1 MLAVAY
7 YIHII
12 NDIKSR
18 EVYMTKELEARL
30 NLYLAN
36 QMVDYVKKHNLHWNL
51 KGKSFFT
58 LHAKLEELYDASNDI
73 LDEVAE
79 RILAL
84 GGKPVSSMKGA
95 LAIATIKELEDGAK
109 SEEETIKALVSDT
122 EYWIK
127 DSKEIVELAEK
138 EGDGVTA
145 DMFNGYTKDYQKLA
159 WMLKAYNS

>member
-1 MLAVAY
+1 MLAVGY

-18 EVYMTKELEARL
+18 EVYMTKELEAKL

-122 EYWIK
+122 EYWITPK
-127 DSKEIVELAEK
+127 FE
-138 EGDGVTA
+138 
-145 DMFNGYTKDYQKLA
+145 F
-159 WMLKAYNS
+159 

>member
-1 MLAVAY
+1 
-7 YIHII
+7 
-12 NDIKSR
+12 
-18 EVYMTKELEARL
+18 MTKELESKL

-36 QMVDYVKKHNLHWNL
+36 QMIDYVKKHNLHWNL
-51 KGKSFFT
+51 KGTQFFT
-58 LHAKLEELYDASNDI
+58 LHAKLEELYDEANDI

-84 GGKPVSSMKGA
+84 GGNPVSNMKEA
-95 LAIATIKELEDGAK
+95 LAMATIKELGGGPK
-109 SEEETIKALVSDT
+109 SADETIRALVSDT
-122 EYWIK
+122 DYWIK

-145 DMFNGYTKDYQKLA
+145 DIFNGFTKEYQKLA

>member
-1 MLAVAY
+1 
-7 YIHII
+7 
-12 NDIKSR
+12 
-18 EVYMTKELEARL
+18 MTKELESKL

-36 QMVDYVKKHNLHWNL
+36 QMIDYVKKHNLHWNL
-51 KGKSFFT
+51 KGTQFFT
-58 LHAKLEELYDASNDI
+58 LHAKLEELYDEANDI

-84 GGKPVSSMKGA
+84 GGNPVSNMKEA
-95 LAIATIKELEDGAK
+95 LAMATIKELDGGPK
-109 SEEETIKALVSDT
+109 SADETIRALVSDT
-122 EYWIK
+122 DYWIK

-145 DMFNGYTKDYQKLA
+145 DIFNGFTKGYQKLA

>member
-1 MLAVAY
+1 
-7 YIHII
+7 
-12 NDIKSR
+12 
-18 EVYMTKELEARL
+18 MTKELEAKL

-58 LHAKLEELYDASNDI
+58 LHAKLEDLYDEANDI

-84 GGKPVSSMKGA
+84 GGKPVSNMKGA

-145 DMFNGYTKDYQKLA
+145 DMFNGYIKNYQKLA

>member
-1 MLAVAY
+1 
-7 YIHII
+7 
-12 NDIKSR
+12 
-18 EVYMTKELEARL
+18 MTKELESKL

-36 QMVDYVKKHNLHWNL
+36 QMIDYVKKHNLHWNL
-51 KGKSFFT
+51 KGNAFFT
-58 LHAKLEELYDASNDI
+58 LHAKLEELYDETSDI

-84 GGKPVSSMKGA
+84 GGNPVSNMKEA
-95 LAIATIKELEDGAK
+95 LSIATIKELENGPK
-109 SEEETIKALVSDT
+109 STEQTIKALISDT
-122 EYWIK
+122 DYWIK

-145 DMFNGYTKDYQKLA
+145 DIFNGFTKGYQKLA